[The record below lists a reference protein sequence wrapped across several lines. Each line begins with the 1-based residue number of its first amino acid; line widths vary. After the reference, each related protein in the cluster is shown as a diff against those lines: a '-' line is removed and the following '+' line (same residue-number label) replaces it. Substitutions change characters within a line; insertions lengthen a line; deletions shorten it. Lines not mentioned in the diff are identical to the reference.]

1 MKYISISDE
10 NYEKLC
16 GIAGSK
22 GVDEAL
28 TLLFSKVEEVSFP
41 QITYTPPE
49 FKEVLKENMNTDNLH
64 DMGLMDYPRNTFEIA
79 LEIQGGGVNFSRSHP
94 HYSPSKSQSFD
105 WALRNL
111 TLKRFKERKIKRV
124 EISDLSGF
132 KQIPLSA
139 TDMAINAHLIS
150 QQLGL
155 IYNDFLKLEPSISI
169 KLNNYLAY
177 EYTITFNHCDY
188 PDYFKKYISS
198 NGVYKV
204 NHRKVYTHCMDAIEG
219 EHGKGMRQLEVAFLA
234 RYYEMSFNDASKIKT
249 KQLVQ
254 HDSHDEL
261 KVVFEDGT
269 QDSILVKLNNKKLH
283 NSFRYAFPKSSNI
296 NMTRLYNY

>member
-28 TLLFSKVEEVSFP
+28 TLLFSKIEEVSFP

-49 FKEVLKENMNTDNLH
+49 FKEVLKEIMDSDKL
-64 DMGLMDYPRNTFEIA
+64 DGIGLMDYPENKFEIA
-79 LEIQGGGVNFSRSHP
+79 LEIQGGGVIFSKSHP
-94 HYSPSKSQSFD
+94 YYSPSKSQSFD

-124 EISDLSGF
+124 EISELPES
-132 KQIPLSA
+132 KRIPLSA
-139 TDMAINAHLIS
+139 TNMAVDAHSIS

-177 EYTITFNHCDY
+177 EYTIKFNHCDY

-198 NGVYKV
+198 NGVYKI
-204 NHRKVYTHCMDAIEG
+204 NHRKLYAHDMEISEG
-219 EHGKGMRQLEVAFLA
+219 ERAKGMAQLKVAFLA
-234 RYYEMSFNDASKIKT
+234 RHYGMSFNDASKLET
-249 KQLVQ
+249 KLLLQ

-261 KVVFEDGT
+261 EVVFEDGT
-269 QDSILVKLNNKKLH
+269 QDSILVQLSNKKLH
-283 NSFRYAFPKSSNI
+283 HSFLYAFPFSSNI
-296 NMTRLYNY
+296 NMTRLYN